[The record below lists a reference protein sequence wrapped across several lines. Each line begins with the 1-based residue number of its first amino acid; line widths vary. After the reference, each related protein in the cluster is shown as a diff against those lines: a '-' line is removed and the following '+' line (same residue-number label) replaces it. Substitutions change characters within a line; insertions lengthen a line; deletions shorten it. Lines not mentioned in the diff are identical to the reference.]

1 LELKVTRF
9 AVADGIATLT
19 LHRPERLNSWTGR
32 MHTEYRHL
40 LLRVEDDPA
49 IRAVVVTGAGRG
61 FCAGAD
67 TRALESH
74 VERGG
79 YDPGTPENLARPG
92 YGVRPEFDADF
103 AFQFGMRKPVIA
115 AINGPAAGVGLV
127 IACYADLR
135 FAVPGAKLTTAHG
148 RLNLPAE
155 YGLSWLLPRLIG
167 LTRANDLLLSSRVF
181 LTDEAMELGLLNGL
195 FPKDELLP
203 RTYTWVRE
211 LIAHVSPE
219 SVAATKRQIY
229 TDLHRDVGSS
239 VAEAGTL
246 LAAMM
251 KQPDYAE
258 AVAAWK
264 EKRPP
269 RWRGE

>member
-1 LELKVTRF
+1 
-9 AVADGIATLT
+9 
-19 LHRPERLNSWTGR
+19 
-32 MHTEYRHL
+32 
-40 LLRVEDDPA
+40 
-49 IRAVVVTGAGRG
+49 
-61 FCAGAD
+61 
-67 TRALESH
+67 
-74 VERGG
+74 
-79 YDPGTPENLARPG
+79 
-92 YGVRPEFDADF
+92 
-103 AFQFGMRKPVIA
+103 
-115 AINGPAAGVGLV
+115 
-127 IACYADLR
+127 
-135 FAVPGAKLTTAHG
+135 
-148 RLNLPAE
+148 
-155 YGLSWLLPRLIG
+155 LLPRLIG

-211 LIAHVSPE
+211 LIARVSPE